1 MLTHIEHR
9 MDRQSS
15 TLTTCGTLIGVMIRV
30 RVVVGAVLSPDARHP
45 IPMIEVRWS
54 ELAKS
59 LSMRLSKLGCGTRFI
74 SEKRDV

>member
-9 MDRQSS
+9 MGRQSS
-15 TLTTCGTLIGVMIRV
+15 THTTCETLIGVMIKV
-30 RVVVGAVLSPDARHP
+30 RVEVGAVLSPGEPHP
-45 IPMIEVRWS
+45 TPMIEVRWS

-74 SEKRDV
+74 SEKSDV

>member
-30 RVVVGAVLSPDARHP
+30 RVVVGAVLSPDVPHP
-45 IPMIEVRWS
+45 IPTIEVRWS